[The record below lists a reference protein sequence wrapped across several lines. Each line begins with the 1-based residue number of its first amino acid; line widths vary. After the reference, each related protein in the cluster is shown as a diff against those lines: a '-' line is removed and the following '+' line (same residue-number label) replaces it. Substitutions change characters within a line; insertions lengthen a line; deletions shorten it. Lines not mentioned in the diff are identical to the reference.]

1 MQHVLG
7 APPKKQKTMQF
18 EDIFTF
24 ENLLKAHYK
33 SRKGKRYKKEVILFE
48 DNLLVNI
55 ENLRRRLLNHTYRI
69 VSYNQFTIYEPKKRE
84 VAALAYEDRVVQHCF
99 CDNYLTP
106 LLNNRLI
113 FDNAAC
119 RKEKGTDFARNRV
132 AEFLRSFYGKRGLD
146 GYVLRFDIH
155 HYFEEIDH
163 EILKGKIKRIVKDE
177 MIGSFC
183 VMIIDSFHKDVGKG
197 LPLGNQTSQAFA
209 LYYLDGIDRLIKEKY
224 RIRYYSRYM
233 DDGVVVHDDLNELKL
248 LLLDLGSALKSLC
261 LSLNN
266 KTVITPITNQFAYL
280 GVNFRLSTSG
290 KVLKTVNHKKKAR
303 IKRYL
308 ASTKKS
314 DDAVQSLTSYL
325 SKFNERY
332 FVRRHLKAG

>member
-1 MQHVLG
+1 
-7 APPKKQKTMQF
+7 MQF
-18 EDIFTF
+18 EDVFTF

-33 SRKGKRYKKEVILFE
+33 SRKSKRHKKEVILFE

-55 ENLRRRLLNHTYRI
+55 ENLRRRLLNRTYCI
-69 VSYNQFTIYEPKKRE
+69 VSYNQFTIYEPKRRE

-106 LLNNRLI
+106 LLSDRLI

-119 RKEKGTDFARNRV
+119 RKEKGTDFARDRV
-132 AEFLRSFYGKRGLD
+132 VRFLRSFYGRNGLN

-163 EILKGKIKRIVKDE
+163 EILKGKINRAVKDKA
-177 MIGSFC
+177 IGSFC
-183 VMIIDSFHKDVGKG
+183 SMIIDSFHKDVGKG

-209 LYYLDGIDRLIKEKY
+209 LYYLDAVDRLIKEKY
-224 RIRYYSRYM
+224 RIRYYSRYT
-233 DDGVVVHDDLNELKL
+233 DDGVVVYDDLDKLKL
-248 LLLDLGSALKSLC
+248 LLLDIKNELEGLR

-266 KTVITPITNQFAYL
+266 KTVIAPIRNQFAYL
-280 GVNFRLSTSG
+280 GVNFRLLANG
-290 KVLKTVNHKKKAR
+290 KVLQTVNHMKKAR

-308 ASTKKS
+308 KS
-314 DDAVQSLTSYL
+314 VKHNKDAIQSLTSYL
-325 SKFNERY
+325 SKFNECCFIRK
-332 FVRRHLKAG
+332 HLIKASELTGDLRPY

>member
-1 MQHVLG
+1 MDAAVRS
-7 APPKKQKTMQF
+7 APPKKWKKTMRF

-33 SRKGKRYKKEVILFE
+33 SRKGKRHKKEVILFE

-132 AEFLRSFYGKRGLD
+132 AGFLRSFYRKHGLN

-163 EILKGKIKRIVKDE
+163 EILKGKIDRVIKDE
-177 MIGSFC
+177 TIKRFC
-183 VMIIDSFHKDVGKG
+183 AMIIDSFHKDVGKG
-197 LPLGNQTSQAFA
+197 LPLGNQMSQAFA
-209 LYYLDGIDRLIKEKY
+209 LYYLDGVDRLIKERY

-248 LLLDLGSALKSLC
+248 LLLDLDNMLKGLC
-261 LSLNN
+261 LSLNS
-266 KTVITPITNQFAYL
+266 KTAIMPITNQFAHL
-280 GVNFRLSTSG
+280 GVNFRLLTSG
-290 KVLKTVNHKKKAR
+290 KVLKTVNHMKKAR

-308 ASTKKS
+308 ASAKKS

-332 FVRRHLKAG
+332 L

>member
-1 MQHVLG
+1 M
-7 APPKKQKTMQF
+7 
-18 EDIFTF
+18 
-24 ENLLKAHYK
+24 
-33 SRKGKRYKKEVILFE
+33 
-48 DNLLVNI
+48 
-55 ENLRRRLLNHTYRI
+55 
-69 VSYNQFTIYEPKKRE
+69 
-84 VAALAYEDRVVQHCF
+84 
-99 CDNYLTP
+99 TP
-106 LLNNRLI
+106 LLSDRLI

-119 RKEKGTDFARNRV
+119 QKKKGTDFARDRV
-132 AEFLRSFYGKRGLD
+132 AGFLHSLYRRHGLN

-163 EILKGKIKRIVKDE
+163 EILKGKINKFVKDE
-177 MIGSFC
+177 AIEGFC
-183 VMIIDSFHKDVGKG
+183 SMIIDSFHKDIGKG

-248 LLLDLGSALKSLC
+248 LLLDLDKTLKDLR
-261 LSLNN
+261 LFLNS
-266 KTVITPITNQFAYL
+266 KTVITPIANQFAYL
-280 GVNFRLSTSG
+280 GINFRLLING
-290 KVLKTVNHKKKAR
+290 KVLKMVNHMKKAR

-332 FVRRHLKAG
+332 FVRRHLKS